1 MSAQVSDVCR
11 AAYSNLFRIAKIRTS
26 LTTAACKTLVH
37 ALVTSRLDY
46 GNAVLYG
53 ISDRLSHRFEMVQRS
68 AARVVLRLR
77 RGDRRSMTAAL
88 KQLHWLPVKYR
99 IEYKIL
105 VIVFRALHER
115 TPAYIVS
122 LITPYVPRRALG
134 SADRALLVVPRH
146 NLERYGRRSFSR
158 AGPTLW
164 NALPEDLRSTVC
176 MNKFKTHLKTYYFKI
191 AFNVWFFYT
200 FHPFIFLFIYLFTLN

>member
-1 MSAQVSDVCR
+1 MYYLRLPCCILKFISYCQNTNKSDNCSMQDSR
-11 AAYSNLFRIAKIRTS
+11 PRPRHI
-26 LTTAACKTLVH
+26 TA
-37 ALVTSRLDY
+37 RL

-53 ISDRLSHRFEMVQRS
+53 ISDRLLHRLEMVQCS

-88 KQLHWLPVKYR
+88 KQLHWLPVK
-99 IEYKIL
+99 
-105 VIVFRALHER
+105 
-115 TPAYIVS
+115 
-122 LITPYVPRRALG
+122 LITPYVPRRALR

-164 NALPEDLRSTVC
+164 NAPPEDLRSTVC

-191 AFNVWFFYT
+191 AFNV
-200 FHPFIFLFIYLFTLN
+200 